1 MAVLKGM
8 SRIGDIT
15 TGDGCYPPTI
25 GTVPPPPIPP
35 ATTPA
40 PPNVF
45 VNGIPAHKQ
54 GDVMLP
60 QVCGGVPR
68 TDVAGVGSLTVRIN
82 GVSAMRIGD
91 PLVPGG
97 KFAEGSH
104 NVFIGDNPVV

>member
-15 TGDGCYPPTI
+15 TGHGCYPPTV
-25 GTVPPPPIPP
+25 GVVPTPP
-35 ATTPA
+35 AVL
-40 PPNVF
+40 PNVY

-54 GDVMLP
+54 GDLMLP
-60 QVCGGVPR
+60 HDCNGVPHS
-68 TDVAGVGSLTVRIN
+68 DVAAIGSLTVRIN

-91 PLVPGG
+91 TLTPGG